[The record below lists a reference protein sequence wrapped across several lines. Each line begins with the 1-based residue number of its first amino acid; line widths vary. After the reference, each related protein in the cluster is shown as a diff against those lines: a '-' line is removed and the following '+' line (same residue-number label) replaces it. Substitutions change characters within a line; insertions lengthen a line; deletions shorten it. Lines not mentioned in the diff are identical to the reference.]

1 MNGETEIS
9 TKNITLDKINAGQ
22 DAVIISVN
30 NEDKALRSHIL
41 NMGLTPGTEV
51 TLIKK
56 APLGDPLEFRLR
68 GYELTLR
75 KETASKIIVGDI
87 HTAHEFIRQKIHFEE
102 IEHSQI
108 GENISY
114 INKKTKAPLKT
125 KLKFALIG
133 NQNSGKTTLFNKL
146 TGSNQHVGNFPGVTI
161 DRTDGNLIQNKNIMI
176 TDLPGIYSLSPYS
189 SEEIVTRDFILNEKP
204 DGIINIVDATNIER
218 NLFLT
223 MQLMELNV
231 PMVIALNMMD
241 EIEANSGSIDINGI
255 EKFLGIPV
263 VPIAAAKNEGL
274 EELVEHAM
282 NVTRYENLPNRLDFC
297 IESDGKEGGVH
308 RCLHSLISQIENHA
322 KAAKIPVRFAVTKL
336 VEDDNLIKQ
345 ALRFDDNELETIE
358 KQIQQMETE
367 TQQDRVSAL
376 ADMRFNFIE
385 NICKKYV
392 SKPNYTKEY
401 ELSNK
406 LDKILTGKYTAIIT
420 FLCIMAFI
428 LYLTFGPVG
437 TFLSDIVENLIGFT
451 TNIVDKLLT
460 SYGLNKTF
468 HSLIID
474 GIFAGVGSVL
484 SFLPIIIVLFFF
496 LSILED
502 TGYMARVAF
511 VMDKALRKIG
521 LSGRSFV
528 PMLIGFGCSVPAIMA
543 SRTLPSERDRK
554 MTIFLTPFMSC
565 SAKLPIYAFFTAA
578 FFKRNEVLVVISL
591 YLIGIIVGII
601 LAYIMKLFVFKGNP
615 VPFVME
621 LPNYRF
627 PNASNVYRLI
637 YTKSRDFITKAFT
650 IIFWATIIIWF
661 MQTFD
666 CRLNIVADSSQSLL
680 ADIGNLL
687 VPIFTPLGINDWRIS
702 TAFISGFMAKE
713 SVVSTLTVLIG
724 GDVSQL
730 PNYFTKLT
738 AFVFLVFSLLY
749 TPCVAAIA
757 TVKRELGKRYA
768 CLVILMQCAIAWFVS
783 FIVYKLG
790 CIILY

>member
-1 MNGETEIS
+1 
-9 TKNITLDKINAGQ
+9 
-22 DAVIISVN
+22 
-30 NEDKALRSHIL
+30 
-41 NMGLTPGTEV
+41 
-51 TLIKK
+51 
-56 APLGDPLEFRLR
+56 
-68 GYELTLR
+68 
-75 KETASKIIVGDI
+75 
-87 HTAHEFIRQKIHFEE
+87 
-102 IEHSQI
+102 
-108 GENISY
+108 
-114 INKKTKAPLKT
+114 
-125 KLKFALIG
+125 
-133 NQNSGKTTLFNKL
+133 
-146 TGSNQHVGNFPGVTI
+146 
-161 DRTDGNLIQNKNIMI
+161 
-176 TDLPGIYSLSPYS
+176 
-189 SEEIVTRDFILNEKP
+189 
-204 DGIINIVDATNIER
+204 
-218 NLFLT
+218 
-223 MQLMELNV
+223 
-231 PMVIALNMMD
+231 
-241 EIEANSGSIDINGI
+241 
-255 EKFLGIPV
+255 
-263 VPIAAAKNEGL
+263 
-274 EELVEHAM
+274 
-282 NVTRYENLPNRLDFC
+282 
-297 IESDGKEGGVH
+297 
-308 RCLHSLISQIENHA
+308 
-322 KAAKIPVRFAVTKL
+322 
-336 VEDDNLIKQ
+336 
-345 ALRFDDNELETIE
+345 
-358 KQIQQMETE
+358 
-367 TQQDRVSAL
+367 
-376 ADMRFNFIE
+376 
-385 NICKKYV
+385 
-392 SKPNYTKEY
+392 
-401 ELSNK
+401 
-406 LDKILTGKYTAIIT
+406 
-420 FLCIMAFI
+420 MAFI